1 MNKLLPFIF
10 LLVLITGCGNF
21 VSVKVMRPAEISTAQ
36 YKKTAIGNIFA
47 NNSRSNDIQTFRTT
61 LLAALQKKNYFE
73 IIDTRMGMPSG
84 NDVLIINANIT
95 NSDYNEEVTRGEPY
109 KDKEGKSHVDQRR
122 EGTHVLNTSYQL
134 NTINGVVVGIKSTV
148 NESST
153 STTATDKVPD
163 GINREQLVLESI
175 TASVNEF
182 LRAIIPYEERVSVE
196 FMDDKSMPELKKG
209 IEAAE
214 NGFWDLAITHFSKAT
229 AQTKNPLVHYAY
241 YNEGVAYMYSYDF
254 PKARISLRKAL
265 ELKGSESVYKR
276 AYQELDRMERD
287 EIKLKEQRK

>member
-1 MNKLLPFIF
+1 MKKLLPFLF
-10 LLVLITGCGNF
+10 LLLLMTGCGNF

-36 YKKTAIGNIFA
+36 YKKAAIGNVFA
-47 NNSRSNDIQTFRTT
+47 NNSRYNDIQNFRSILT
-61 LLAALQKKNYFE
+61 AELQKKNYFQ
-73 IIDTRMGMPSG
+73 IHDTRMGIPSG
-84 NDVLIINANIT
+84 NDILIINANIL
-95 NSDYNEEVTRGEPY
+95 NSVYNEEVTIGDEY
-109 KDKEGKSHVDQRR
+109 KDKKGVAHRDHRR
-122 EGTHVLNTSYQL
+122 LGRHTLSLQYTLNSSMGVL
-134 NTINGVVVGIKSTV
+134 IGEKSTQDV
-148 NESST
+148 EE
-153 STTATDKVPD
+153 TATSETDKTPPQ
-163 GINREQLVLESI
+163 INSDELIMQNFRNSI
-175 TASVNEF
+175 QTF

-214 NGFWDLAITHFSKAT
+214 NGFWDLAITHFSKET

-254 PKARISLRKAL
+254 AKARISLRKAL
-265 ELKGSESVYKR
+265 EMKGSESVYKR